1 MAGRGKECGKVNKI
15 DAEQIKDIVLRDTM
29 PGYYDFIAT
38 EFTPYRTD
46 IRFDVIGL
54 RRAKR
59 VSRIVE
65 VKSCRADF
73 LADQKWEKY
82 LPYATHFYFAAPQGA
97 IRPEELP
104 AEIGLVE
111 IATRPGGNLS
121 CYYTKMCRRL
131 PDLSE
136 GAYIEL
142 IEGAFVRMK
151 YALEDLWSRA
161 KEG

>member
-1 MAGRGKECGKVNKI
+1 VEGRRKGGGKVSRI
-15 DAEQIKDIVLRDTM
+15 DAEQIKALVLREAM
-29 PGYYDFIAT
+29 PGYYDFRAT
-38 EFTPYRTD
+38 EFTPYHTD
-46 IRFDVIGL
+46 IRFDVIGI

-59 VSRIVE
+59 VSRIIE

-73 LADQKWEKY
+73 LSDQKWEKY

-111 IATRPGGNLS
+111 IATNPNGSMCCN
-121 CYYTKMCRRL
+121 YTKACRRL
-131 PDLSE
+131 PALSE
-136 GAYIEL
+136 EAYVKL
-142 IEGAFVRMK
+142 VEGAFVRMK
-151 YALEDLWSRA
+151 YELDALRRRN